1 MWLAVDHDCG
11 GGMGGAAAT
20 AAMWMLLLLM
30 MMMRLAGGKCGWGRG
45 RRQGAGRAIH
55 EESAWGRKIET
66 GGVSGR

>member
-1 MWLAVDHDCG
+1 
-11 GGMGGAAAT
+11 
-20 AAMWMLLLLM
+20 MLLLLM
-30 MMMRLAGGKCGWGRG
+30 MMTMMGRLAACKCLGKG